1 MQKTTLILVALSG
14 MLAVALGAFGAHGL
28 KNVLTPDQMA
38 IWEKGIQYQFYHTF
52 PMLVLAFY
60 PKINI
65 KGSFIRAI
73 WFFLAGILLFS
84 GSLYIIAVK
93 DLIGLSNINYIG
105 IITPIGG
112 VSFILG
118 WLSILWGA
126 LRERV

>member
-14 MLAVALGAFGAHGL
+14 ILAVSLGAFGAHGL
-28 KNVLTPDQMA
+28 KDVLSPYQMS
-38 IWEKGIQYQFYHTF
+38 IWEKGVQYQFYHTF

-60 PKINI
+60 PKISI
-65 KGSFIRAI
+65 KSSFKRAI

-84 GSLYIIAVK
+84 GSLYLLAVK
-93 DLIGLSNINYIG
+93 DIIGIGNAIFLG

-112 VSFILG
+112 VAFILG

-126 LRERV
+126 LRERM